1 MTDPWTDAGDD
12 VAISDAKLAVGDPW
26 AALGEKVRREAPSG
40 WSEKLRVAVVIATHG
55 RPDALAGVVERLDR
69 QTVKPDSIWI
79 SCASIADAGALVHR
93 PDINVIVAPA
103 GLPRQRNAALRQI
116 GPDTGIVVFFDDD
129 FVPHPRWIE
138 MTELRFRVN
147 PDVVAV
153 TGHVIADGIKG
164 PGLTLEEADT
174 LLASL
179 DGRGIDWLHENY
191 SPYGC
196 NMAFRYSAIADLY
209 FDERLVLY
217 GWLEDRDFGGALAKR
232 GGRMLKLGAA
242 CGVHLGIKQ
251 GRVSGRRLGYSQ
263 IVNPIYLHR
272 KGTMT
277 LGSLMR
283 HIAGNFGSNLIG
295 TFVPEPYIDRF
306 GRLRGNLLGFANVL
320 VGNVRPERAERL

>member
-1 MTDPWTDAGDD
+1 MSGQSID
-12 VAISDAKLAVGDPW
+12 VGEITAIADTRLAAVDHW
-26 AALGEKVRREAPSG
+26 DVLREKIQSETPGGQRER
-40 WSEKLRVAVVIATHG
+40 LRVAVIIATHG
-55 RPDALAGVVERLDR
+55 RPDTLASLVERLDR

-79 SCASIADAGALVHR
+79 SCTGITDAGALTQR
-93 PDINVIVAPA
+93 PDVNVIVAPA

-138 MTELRFRVN
+138 MAELRFRVN

-164 PGLTLEEADT
+164 PGLSHEEADT

-179 DGRGIDWLHENY
+179 DGLGADWLHENC

-196 NMAFRYSAIADLY
+196 NMAFRHSAIPDLY

-232 GGRMLKLGAA
+232 GGRLLKLGTA

-251 GRVSGRRLGYSQ
+251 GRVSGKRLGYSQ

-277 LGSLMR
+277 FRSLAK
-283 HIAGNFGSNLIG
+283 HIVGNFGSNLVG

-306 GRLRGNLLGFANVL
+306 GRLRGNLLGIANVL
-320 VGNVRPERAERL
+320 VGSVRPERAERL

>member
-1 MTDPWTDAGDD
+1 MKDPWTDGGDA
-12 VAISDAKLAVGDPW
+12 VATGHARLAVPDAW
-26 AALGEKVRREAPSG
+26 VALREKLQGEAPG
-40 WSEKLRVAVVIATHG
+40 GPGEKLRVAVVIATHG
-55 RPDALAGVVERLDR
+55 RPNTLASVVERLER
-69 QTVKPDSIWI
+69 QTVQPDSIWI
-79 SCASIADAGALVHR
+79 SCTSLADVGALADR
-93 PDINVIVAPA
+93 ADIHVIIASA

-138 MTELRFRVN
+138 MTELRFRIN
-147 PDVVAV
+147 PDVVAA

-164 PGLTLEEADT
+164 PGLTFEEADT
-174 LLASL
+174 MLASL
-179 DGRGIDWLHENY
+179 DGQGADWLHENC

-196 NMAFRYSAIADLY
+196 NMAFRYSAISDLY

-232 GGRMLKLGAA
+232 GGRLLKLGTA

-251 GRVSGRRLGYSQ
+251 GRVSGKRLGYSQ

-277 LGSLMR
+277 FRSLTK
-283 HIAGNFGSNLIG
+283 HIVGNFGSNLVG

-306 GRLRGNLLGFANVL
+306 GRLRGNLLGIANVL